1 MQPPSP
7 ITHHPSHQ
15 HPDRL
20 GYRKLEARLDFTTLL
35 IISLSSII
43 IITTL
48 SLKARVSQS
57 VSQSLPLASKHYD
70 CSITIA
76 ITITTAVR
84 LGWHHKCVCTIG
96 IQKNT
101 TLIYIIIVQK
111 ENQKQNNS
119 RAASKSTTSL
129 LLVQQQQ

>member
-57 VSQSLPLASKHYD
+57 VSHFL
-70 CSITIA
+70 
-76 ITITTAVR
+76 
-84 LGWHHKCVCTIG
+84 
-96 IQKNT
+96 
-101 TLIYIIIVQK
+101 
-111 ENQKQNNS
+111 
-119 RAASKSTTSL
+119 
-129 LLVQQQQ
+129 